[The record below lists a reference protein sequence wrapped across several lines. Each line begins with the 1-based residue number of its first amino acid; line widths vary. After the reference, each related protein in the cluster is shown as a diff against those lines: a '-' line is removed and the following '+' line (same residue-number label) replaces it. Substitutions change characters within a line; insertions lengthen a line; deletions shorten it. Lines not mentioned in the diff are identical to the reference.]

1 MGSNPR
7 GGTDN
12 NGAANLRAEASQG
25 FPGLNLL
32 RSVILSPFVGEEDS
46 FDGMKCASWK
56 HLSFRD
62 ELRLQ
67 DEVIKRRSFISSRLA
82 GDLC

>member
-1 MGSNPR
+1 MG
-7 GGTDN
+7 
-12 NGAANLRAEASQG
+12 NLGEQTGRTWDKIPEV
-25 FPGLNLL
+25 PGLNLL

-46 FDGMKCASWK
+46 FDGMKCACWK

-67 DEVIKRRSFISSRLA
+67 DEVIKHRSFISSRLA